1 MQVKKLG
8 VLGAGAMGAGIAHL
22 AAQRGIEVVLGDID
36 MKFVDGGVARMEK
49 LMAGSVKKGKM
60 TEDEAKAV
68 LGRIKKTV
76 AVEDYSDFSD
86 CDYVIE
92 AIIENLKIK
101 QNAFAKLDSVTKPET
116 ILASNTSSMSLTEI
130 AAATKRPEKV
140 VGMHFFNPPQVMKL
154 VEIIRGYYTS
164 DETVKATQEFTEQL
178 NKISVDIKK
187 DAPGFV
193 VNRIMMASAME
204 AMKLYE
210 EGVASMEDID
220 KAVKLGLNY
229 PMGPFELMDFTGV
242 DINKAILDYLSGE
255 SMDVRWNPPLSIKLL
270 MKSGRLGRK
279 TGAGW
284 YKYE

>member
-8 VLGAGAMGAGIAHL
+8 VLGAGAMGGGIAQL
-22 AAQRGIEVVLGDID
+22 AAQLGVEIVLGDVD

-49 LMAGSVKKGKM
+49 LMAGSIKKGKM
-60 TEDEAKAV
+60 TEDEAKAAI
-68 LGRIKKTV
+68 GRIKKTV
-76 AVEDYSDFSD
+76 QMEDFAD
-86 CDYVIE
+86 CDFVIE

-101 QNAFAKLDSVTKPET
+101 QDAFSKLDQFAKKEA

-130 AAATKRPEKV
+130 AAATSRPDKV

-164 DETVKATQEFTEQL
+164 DETVKATEEFSKQL
-178 NKISVDIKK
+178 NKTSVEILK

-193 VNRIMMASAME
+193 VNRIMMASAAE
-204 AMKLYE
+204 ALKLYE
-210 EGVASMEDID
+210 EGVATMEDID

-229 PMGPFELMDFTGV
+229 PMGPFELMDLVGM
-242 DINKAILDYLSGE
+242 DINKSILDYLYDE
-255 SMDVRWNPPLSIKLL
+255 TKEVRWNSPLALKLKL
-270 MKSGRLGRK
+270 KAGQLGRK
-279 TGAGW
+279 SGAGW

>member
-22 AAQRGIEVVLGDID
+22 AAQRGIEVVLCDID

-49 LMAGSVKKGKM
+49 LMAGSIKKGKM

-76 AVEDYSDFSD
+76 QMEDFAD
-86 CDYVIE
+86 CDFIVE

-101 QNAFAKLDSVTKPET
+101 QDAFSKLDTITRPEV

-164 DETVKATQEFTEQL
+164 DETFKATEEFSKQL
-178 NKISVDIKK
+178 GKITVEIKK

-193 VNRIMMASAME
+193 VNRVMMASAME

-220 KAVKLGLNY
+220 QAVKLGLNA
-229 PMGPFELMDFTGV
+229 PMGNF
-242 DINKAILDYLSGE
+242 
-255 SMDVRWNPPLSIKLL
+255 
-270 MKSGRLGRK
+270 
-279 TGAGW
+279 
-284 YKYE
+284 

>member
-22 AAQRGIEVVLGDID
+22 AAQRGIEVVLCDID

-49 LMAGSVKKGKM
+49 LMAGSIKKGKM

-76 AVEDYSDFSD
+76 QMEDFAD
-86 CDYVIE
+86 CDLIVE

-101 QNAFAKLDSVTKPET
+101 QDAFSKLDTITRPEV

-164 DETVKATQEFTEQL
+164 DETFKATEEFSKQL
-178 NKISVDIKK
+178 GKITVEIKK

-193 VNRIMMASAME
+193 VNRVMMASAME

-220 KAVKLGLNY
+220 QAVKLGLNA
-229 PMGPFELMDFTGV
+229 PMGPFELMDFVGI
-242 DINKAILDYLSGE
+242 DINKSILDYLADE
-255 SMDVRWNPPLSIKLL
+255 TMDVRWNPPLSIKLL
-270 MKSGRLGRK
+270 LKSGRLGRK
-279 TGAGW
+279 NGAGW
-284 YKYE
+284 YKY

>member
-22 AAQRGIEVVLGDID
+22 AAQRGIEVVLCDID

-49 LMAGSVKKGKM
+49 LMAGSIKKGKM

-76 AVEDYSDFSD
+76 QMEDFAD
-86 CDYVIE
+86 CDFIVE

-101 QNAFAKLDSVTKPET
+101 QDAFSKLDTITRPEV

-164 DETVKATQEFTEQL
+164 DETFKATEEFSKQL
-178 NKISVDIKK
+178 GKITVEIKK

-193 VNRIMMASAME
+193 VNRVMMASAME

-220 KAVKLGLNY
+220 QAVKLGLNA
-229 PMGPFELMDFTGV
+229 PMGPFELMDFVGI
-242 DINKAILDYLSGE
+242 DINKSILDYLADE
-255 SMDVRWNPPLSIKLL
+255 TMDVRWNPPLSIKLL
-270 MKSGRLGRK
+270 LKSGRLGRK
-279 TGAGW
+279 NGAGW
-284 YKYE
+284 YKY

>member
-8 VLGAGAMGAGIAHL
+8 VLGAGAMGGGIAQL
-22 AAQRGIEVVLGDID
+22 AAQLGVEIVLGDVD

-49 LMAGSVKKGKM
+49 LMAGSIKKGKM
-60 TEDEAKAV
+60 TEDEAKAAI
-68 LGRIKKTV
+68 GRIKKTV
-76 AVEDYSDFSD
+76 QMEDFAD
-86 CDYVIE
+86 CDFVIE

-101 QNAFAKLDSVTKPET
+101 QDAFSKLDQFAKKEA

-130 AAATKRPEKV
+130 AAATSRPDKV

-164 DETVKATQEFTEQL
+164 DETVKATEEFSKQL
-178 NKISVDIKK
+178 NKTSVDILK

-193 VNRIMMASAME
+193 VNRIMMASAAE
-204 AMKLYE
+204 ALNLYE
-210 EGVASMEDID
+210 EGVATMEDID

-229 PMGPFELMDFTGV
+229 PMGPFELMDLVGM
-242 DINKAILDYLSGE
+242 DINKSILDYLYDE
-255 SMDVRWNPPLSIKLL
+255 TKEVRWNSPLALKLKL
-270 MKSGRLGRK
+270 KAGQLGRK
-279 TGAGW
+279 SGAGW